1 MGHGEDGGRGA
12 RHGWGCEW
20 CVQVTEA
27 EWYRFLAELEAADG
41 QATVKFLMRRLETAG
56 MVQDAEEAA
65 EGRQDEAQADAYKQQ
80 IASLEGEL
88 ADAEVSS
95 EVAAMP
101 SEAASARRLWYRWH
115 CQADAYKQQIAS
127 LEEELADAE
136 AGSKG
141 AAEDAKAEVA
151 RLQQQLQDREAELKD
166 ARASAA
172 APVVAA
178 REAQGDVGGVR
189 VEVSSEVAAMP
200 SEAARAR
207 RLWYRL
213 DKGGEGK
220 ASKQSIVMLHQTGG
234 WRRGMRGRAMMV
246 HAWDVRCVRCVRC
259 VL

>member
-1 MGHGEDGGRGA
+1 MGSRGWWPCAGPTTFAELDADHDGKVRGGMGHGEDGGRGA

-88 ADAEVSS
+88 ADA
-95 EVAAMP
+95 
-101 SEAASARRLWYRWH
+101 
-115 CQADAYKQQIAS
+115 K
-127 LEEELADAE
+127 

-151 RLQQQLQDREAELKD
+151 RLQQQLQDREADLKD

-172 APVVAA
+172 APVMAA

>member
-1 MGHGEDGGRGA
+1 MSGV
-12 RHGWGCEW
+12 
-20 CVQVTEA
+20 CVCAQVTEA

-41 QATVKFLMRRLETAG
+41 KSTVKFLMRRLETAG

-88 ADAEVSS
+88 ADA
-95 EVAAMP
+95 
-101 SEAASARRLWYRWH
+101 
-115 CQADAYKQQIAS
+115 K
-127 LEEELADAE
+127 

-141 AAEDAKAEVA
+141 AVEDAKAEVA
-151 RLQQQLQDREAELKD
+151 KLRQQLQDREAELKG
-166 ARASAA
+166 ARALAA

-178 REAQGDVGGVR
+178 REAQGAVGSGHVGG
-189 VEVSSEVAAMP
+189 SSEVTAMP

-220 ASKQSIVMLHQTGG
+220 ASKESIVMLHNTGG
-234 WRRGMRGRAMMV
+234 WRRGGRGALGCMCAMCDVCEEGRQRLSVGRAV
-246 HAWDVRCVRCVRC
+246 GDRVGG
-259 VL
+259 